1 MITPGASTS
10 PGTVS
15 VAMRAGTPTF
25 VPPHKAASSQPG
37 DRRHCNLSDGSRH
50 HGSAFHRAILRCGRI
65 VNALHQPG
73 EDDPDRSSR
82 LQSP

>member
-10 PGTVS
+10 PGSVS
-15 VAMRAGTPTF
+15 VAMRAGTSTLG
-25 VPPHKAASSQPG
+25 PPHKAASSQPG
-37 DRRHCNLSDGSRH
+37 DRKHCSLSDGSRH
-50 HGSAFHRAILRCGRI
+50 PGSVFHRTILRCRRI

-73 EDDPDRSSR
+73 TDDPGRSSR

>member
-10 PGTVS
+10 PGSVS
-15 VAMRAGTPTF
+15 VAMRAGTSTLG
-25 VPPHKAASSQPG
+25 PPHKAASSQPG
-37 DRRHCNLSDGSRH
+37 DRRHCSLSDGSH
-50 HGSAFHRAILRCGRI
+50 HHSSAFHRAILRYGRI
-65 VNALHQPG
+65 VNALHQHG

>member
-10 PGTVS
+10 SGSAP
-15 VAMRAGTPTF
+15 VAMRAGTQTF

-37 DRRHCNLSDGSRH
+37 DRGHCYLSDGSRH
-50 HGSAFHRAILRCGRI
+50 HGFAFRHAVHRCGRTA
-65 VNALHQPG
+65 NAVHRPG
-73 EDDPDRSSR
+73 KDNPDRPSE

>member
-15 VAMRAGTPTF
+15 VAMGAGTPTL
-25 VPPHKAASSQPG
+25 VPPHKTACSQPG
-37 DRRHCNLSDGSRH
+37 DGRHCSVSDGSRH
-50 HGSAFHRAILRCGRI
+50 HGSAVHRAILRCGRI

>member
-1 MITPGASTS
+1 MTTPGASTS

-15 VAMRAGTPTF
+15 VAMGAGTPTL
-25 VPPHKAASSQPG
+25 VPPHKAASRQSG
-37 DRRHCNLSDGSRH
+37 DRRHCSLSDGSRH
-50 HGSAFHRAILRCGRI
+50 HGSVFHRAILRCGRI

-82 LQSP
+82 LQFP